1 MIAPIR
7 GLKPTAKFIAPIRG
21 LKPTAKFIKPLRGRV
36 MNDRADPWVET
47 YG

>member
-7 GLKPTAKFIAPIRG
+7 GLKPTV
-21 LKPTAKFIKPLRGRV
+21 KFIKPLRGRV
-36 MNDRADPWVET
+36 MDDHADPWVET